1 MQNET
6 ERGAVQRYDGLLF
19 KISLLW
25 LHTQFMFFAV
35 SHLPKEWDQ
44 LFTGS
49 YIQLYIAV
57 VVFLLTYKMHSLARA
72 S

>member
-1 MQNET
+1 MQNKA
-6 ERGAVQRYDGLLF
+6 ERRAVQRYDGLLF

-35 SHLPKEWDQ
+35 SHLPKERDR
-44 LFTGS
+44 LFMGS

-57 VVFLLTYKMHSLARA
+57 ASLLTYKMHSLAR